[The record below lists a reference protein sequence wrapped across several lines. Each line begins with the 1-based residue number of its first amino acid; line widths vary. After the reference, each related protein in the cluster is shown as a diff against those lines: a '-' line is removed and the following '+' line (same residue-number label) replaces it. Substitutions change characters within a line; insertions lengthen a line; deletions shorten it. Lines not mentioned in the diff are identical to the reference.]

1 MGSINY
7 IPLRT
12 TSQYSLL
19 EGAMQIESIVNK
31 AINHKIPAIGLT
43 DRNNLFGALEFSE
56 KLIEKGIQPI
66 IGCNLS
72 FYNQKMDGSIV
83 CLAKNEEGYKNL
95 IRLSSELFLSND
107 DEKLKLSKLS
117 DFNEG
122 LILLSGGYGGLIN
135 NYLKFGL
142 KKDALELTH
151 KLKKIFQDRLY
162 IEIQRMGKDD
172 FEIDLLDISNDLN
185 LPIVASNTIFF
196 ESKDRFTSHDALIAI
211 KESTTV
217 NNSNRETLTNE
228 FYFKSPEEMINLFED
243 MPDAINN
250 SLEIAH
256 RTAFKVSKSDPR
268 LPRFS
273 GLDSQGETDELVHQ
287 AKEGLKVKIQENNIS
302 NEEIYWDRLKTE
314 LDIIISMNF
323 PGYFLIVAD
332 FIKWSKSKNIPVGPG
347 RGSGA
352 GSLVAWALTI
362 TDLDPIKFNLI
373 FERFLNPER
382 ISLPDFDI
390 DFCQDRREEVIEYV
404 QDKYGKDSVAQ
415 IITFGSL
422 QSRAVL
428 RDVGRVLGLPYGQV
442 DRICKLVPNNPAN
455 PTTLS
460 EAIDGDIRIREERD
474 NDDDIASMLKIG
486 LELEGLYRN
495 ASTHAAGLVIGDEPL
510 QNIVPLYRDPR
521 SEMPVTQFNMK
532 WVEAAGLVK
541 FDFLGL
547 KTLTVIDKAINLI
560 KQKKDI
566 DIDISKIPLDDK
578 ATYELLGTGN
588 TIGIFQLESSGMQDV
603 LRNMQ
608 PDCFEDII
616 ALVALYRPGPMD
628 NIPKYI
634 ACKKGDDKPDYMDD
648 SLEKILKETY
658 GVIIYQEQVM
668 QTAQI
673 LSNYSLG
680 EADILRRAMG
690 KKIKSEMD
698 AQKERF
704 ISGAIKNGINEKKA
718 DYIFEQVAVFAGY
731 GFNKSHA
738 AAYALIAYQTAYLKT
753 HFPEFFITASMSLE
767 KDNTDK
773 LSVFVSDAKK
783 MGIKILPPD
792 INKSKMDFDVEEND
806 IRYGLG
812 AIKNTSQKDMIQ
824 INDEVHQNGNFKD
837 LYDFAQRLDASVL
850 SKKNLEFLAY
860 SGTFDAI
867 ENNRNKVYQSINILS
882 SISNAAMEKNSN
894 NQDYLFD
901 DEFENFSH
909 IPLPEVDNWTNS
921 ESLEKEFTAI
931 GFYLSGHPLNEYE
944 QIIKDKKI
952 KYYSDINSSETKY
965 KIAGTI
971 SYVKERK
978 SQRGRNFAFVGLTDE
993 NNQFEITLF
1002 SDILFKVRNFL
1013 IPGLSIIAE
1022 VETQRNDNNLR
1033 LLTIDLFPLEELM
1046 KKNINVLKVYVN
1058 NPETILK
1065 IRDRVED
1072 KGNSKI
1078 LVQIL
1083 MNGEDKYQTELKL
1096 GNNFIV
1102 NPSIKASIKEIE
1114 GVLKIEEV

>member
-560 KQKKDI
+560 KLKKDI

-773 LSVFVSDAKK
+773 LSVFVNDAKK

-1002 SDILFKVRNFL
+1002 SDVLFKVRNFL

-1083 MNGEDKYQTELKL
+1083 MNGKDKYQTELKL

>member
-7 IPLRT
+7 IPLRA

-1002 SDILFKVRNFL
+1002 SDVLFKVRNFL

-1083 MNGEDKYQTELKL
+1083 MNGKDKYQTELKL

>member
-185 LPIVASNTIFF
+185 LPIVASNSIFF
-196 ESKDRFTSHDALIAI
+196 ESKDRFISHDALIAI

-773 LSVFVSDAKK
+773 LSVFVNDAKK

-1002 SDILFKVRNFL
+1002 SDVLFKVRNFL

>member
-1 MGSINY
+1 M
-7 IPLRT
+7 
-12 TSQYSLL
+12 
-19 EGAMQIESIVNK
+19 
-31 AINHKIPAIGLT
+31 KICQT
-43 DRNNLFGALEFSE
+43 Q
-56 KLIEKGIQPI
+56 LIIH
-66 IGCNLS
+66 
-72 FYNQKMDGSIV
+72 Y
-83 CLAKNEEGYKNL
+83 
-95 IRLSSELFLSND
+95 
-107 DEKLKLSKLS
+107 
-117 DFNEG
+117 
-122 LILLSGGYGGLIN
+122 
-135 NYLKFGL
+135 
-142 KKDALELTH
+142 
-151 KLKKIFQDRLY
+151 
-162 IEIQRMGKDD
+162 
-172 FEIDLLDISNDLN
+172 
-185 LPIVASNTIFF
+185 
-196 ESKDRFTSHDALIAI
+196 
-211 KESTTV
+211 
-217 NNSNRETLTNE
+217 
-228 FYFKSPEEMINLFED
+228 
-243 MPDAINN
+243 
-250 SLEIAH
+250 EIAH

-704 ISGAIKNGINEKKA
+704 ISGAIENGINEKKA

-773 LSVFVSDAKK
+773 LSVFVNDAKK

-1002 SDILFKVRNFL
+1002 SDVLFKVRNFL

-1083 MNGEDKYQTELKL
+1083 MNGKDKYQTELKL

>member
-83 CLAKNEEGYKNL
+83 CFAKNEEGYKNL

-185 LPIVASNTIFF
+185 LPIVASNSIFF

-773 LSVFVSDAKK
+773 LSVFVNDAKK

-1083 MNGEDKYQTELKL
+1083 MNGKDKYQTELKL

>member
-773 LSVFVSDAKK
+773 LSVFVNDAKK

-901 DEFENFSH
+901 DEFENFGH

-1002 SDILFKVRNFL
+1002 SDVLFKVRNFL

-1022 VETQRNDNNLR
+1022 VETQRNDSNLR

>member
-151 KLKKIFQDRLY
+151 KLKKIFQDRFY

-1002 SDILFKVRNFL
+1002 SDVLFKVRNFL

-1078 LVQIL
+1078 LVQIS
-1083 MNGEDKYQTELKL
+1083 MNGKDQYQTELKL

-1102 NPSIKASIKEIE
+1102 NPSVKASIKEIE

>member
-773 LSVFVSDAKK
+773 LSVFVNDAKK

-860 SGTFDAI
+860 SGAFDTI
-867 ENNRNKVYQSINILS
+867 ENNRNKIYQSINILS

-1002 SDILFKVRNFL
+1002 SDVLFKVRNFL

-1022 VETQRNDNNLR
+1022 VETQRNDSNLR

-1083 MNGEDKYQTELKL
+1083 MNGKDKYQTELKL

>member
-560 KQKKDI
+560 KLKKDI

-773 LSVFVSDAKK
+773 LSVFVNDAKK

-978 SQRGRNFAFVGLTDE
+978 SQRGRNFAFVGITDE

-1002 SDILFKVRNFL
+1002 SDVLFKVRNFL

>member
-1 MGSINY
+1 MGNLNY
-7 IPLRT
+7 IPLRA

-31 AINHKIPAIGLT
+31 ALNHKIPAIGLT

-72 FYNQKMDGSIV
+72 FYDQKMDGSIV

-107 DEKLKLSKLS
+107 SEKLNLNKLS
-117 DFNEG
+117 DFNKG

-135 NYLKFGL
+135 NYLKLGL
-142 KKDALELTH
+142 KKDALDLSN
-151 KLKKIFQDRLY
+151 KLKKIFQDRFY

-172 FEIDLLDISNDLN
+172 FENDLLDISSDLN
-185 LPIVASNTIFF
+185 LPVVASNTIFF
-196 ESKDRFTSHDALIAI
+196 ESKDRFTSHDALKAI
-211 KESTTV
+211 KESTTI
-217 NNSNRETLTNE
+217 NNSNRETLTSE
-228 FYFKSPEEMINLFED
+228 FYFKSPDEMINLFDDIPE
-243 MPDAINN
+243 AINN

-256 RTAFKVSKSDPR
+256 RTAFKVSKSEPR
-268 LPRFS
+268 LPKFS
-273 GLDSQGETDELVHQ
+273 GLDSQGETDELVNQ
-287 AKEGLKVKIQENNIS
+287 AKEGLKIKIQENNII
-302 NEEIYWDRLKTE
+302 NEEMYWDRLKNE

-510 QNIVPLYRDPR
+510 QNTIPLYRDPR

-547 KTLTVIDKAINLI
+547 KTLTVIEKAINLI

-578 ATYELLGTGN
+578 ATFDLLGTGN

-603 LRNMQ
+603 LRNMK

-634 ACKKGDDKPDYMDD
+634 ACKKGHDKPDYMDD

-718 DYIFEQVAVFAGY
+718 DYIFEQVSVFAGY

-773 LSVFVSDAKK
+773 LSVFVNDAKQ
-783 MGIKILPPD
+783 MGIRILPPD
-792 INKSKMDFDVEEND
+792 INKSKMDFDVEENH

-812 AIKNTSQKDMIQ
+812 AIKNTSQRDMNQ
-824 INDEVHQNGNFKD
+824 INDEVIKNGIFND
-837 LYDFAQRLDASVL
+837 LYEFAQRLDSSVL

-860 SGTFDAI
+860 SGAFDSI
-867 ENNRNKVYQSINILS
+867 ENNRNKVFQSINILS

-901 DEFENFSH
+901 DEFDNFSH
-909 IPLPEVDNWTNS
+909 IPLPEVDKWTTS
-921 ESLEKEFTAI
+921 ESLEKEFTAV

-944 QIIKDKKI
+944 QIIKDRKI
-952 KYYSDINSSETKY
+952 KYYKDINGSEAKY

-993 NNQFEITLF
+993 NSQYEITLF

-1022 VETQRNDNNLR
+1022 VEIQSNDSNLR
-1033 LLTIDLFPLEELM
+1033 LLTIDLFPIEELM
-1046 KKNINVLKVYVN
+1046 KKNINALKIYVN
-1058 NPETILK
+1058 KPETILK
-1065 IRDRVED
+1065 IRERVVEN
-1072 KGNSKI
+1072 GNSKI

-1083 MNGEDKYQTELKL
+1083 INGDSKFQTELKL
-1096 GNNFIV
+1096 GNNFII

-1114 GVLKIEEV
+1114 GVLKIEEI

>member
-773 LSVFVSDAKK
+773 LSVFVNDAKK

-1002 SDILFKVRNFL
+1002 SDVLFKVRNFL

-1033 LLTIDLFPLEELM
+1033 LLAIDLFPLEELM

-1083 MNGEDKYQTELKL
+1083 MNGKDKYQTELKL

>member
-773 LSVFVSDAKK
+773 LSVFVNDAKK

-921 ESLEKEFTAI
+921 ESLEK
-931 GFYLSGHPLNEYE
+931 
-944 QIIKDKKI
+944 
-952 KYYSDINSSETKY
+952 
-965 KIAGTI
+965 
-971 SYVKERK
+971 
-978 SQRGRNFAFVGLTDE
+978 
-993 NNQFEITLF
+993 
-1002 SDILFKVRNFL
+1002 
-1013 IPGLSIIAE
+1013 
-1022 VETQRNDNNLR
+1022 
-1033 LLTIDLFPLEELM
+1033 
-1046 KKNINVLKVYVN
+1046 
-1058 NPETILK
+1058 
-1065 IRDRVED
+1065 
-1072 KGNSKI
+1072 
-1078 LVQIL
+1078 
-1083 MNGEDKYQTELKL
+1083 
-1096 GNNFIV
+1096 
-1102 NPSIKASIKEIE
+1102 
-1114 GVLKIEEV
+1114 

>member
-185 LPIVASNTIFF
+185 LPIVASNSIFF

-773 LSVFVSDAKK
+773 LSVFVNDAKK

-837 LYDFAQRLDASVL
+837 LYDFAQRLDSSVL

-1002 SDILFKVRNFL
+1002 SDVLFKVRNFL

-1083 MNGEDKYQTELKL
+1083 MNGKDKYQTELKL

>member
-773 LSVFVSDAKK
+773 LSVFVNDAKK

-850 SKKNLEFLAY
+850 SKKNLGFLAY

-1002 SDILFKVRNFL
+1002 SDVLFKVRNFL

-1083 MNGEDKYQTELKL
+1083 MNGKDKYQTELKL

>member
-773 LSVFVSDAKK
+773 LSVFVNDAKK

-901 DEFENFSH
+901 DEFENFGH

>member
-185 LPIVASNTIFF
+185 LPIVASNSIFF

-773 LSVFVSDAKK
+773 LSVFVNDAKK

-837 LYDFAQRLDASVL
+837 LYDFAQRLDTSVL

>member
-151 KLKKIFQDRLY
+151 KLKKIFQDRFY

-773 LSVFVSDAKK
+773 LSVFVNDAKK

>member
-773 LSVFVSDAKK
+773 LSVFVNDAKK

-965 KIAGTI
+965 EIAGTI

-1002 SDILFKVRNFL
+1002 SDVLFKVRNFL

>member
-773 LSVFVSDAKK
+773 LSVFVNDAKK

-1083 MNGEDKYQTELKL
+1083 MNGKDKYQTELKL

>member
-185 LPIVASNTIFF
+185 LPIVASNSIFF

-566 DIDISKIPLDDK
+566 DIDITKVPLDDK

-628 NIPKYI
+628 NIPRYI

-767 KDNTDK
+767 KDNTDN
-773 LSVFVSDAKK
+773 LSVFVNDAKK
-783 MGIKILPPD
+783 MDIKILPPD

-1002 SDILFKVRNFL
+1002 SDVLFKVRNFL

-1083 MNGEDKYQTELKL
+1083 MNGKDKYQTELKL

>member
-185 LPIVASNTIFF
+185 LPIVASNSIFF

-773 LSVFVSDAKK
+773 LSVFVNDAKK

-1002 SDILFKVRNFL
+1002 SDVLFKVRNFL

>member
-243 MPDAINN
+243 MPVAINN

-773 LSVFVSDAKK
+773 LSVFVNDAKK

>member
-185 LPIVASNTIFF
+185 LPIVASNSIFF

-773 LSVFVSDAKK
+773 LSVFVNDAKK

-901 DEFENFSH
+901 DEFENFGH

-1002 SDILFKVRNFL
+1002 SDVLFKVRNFL

-1083 MNGEDKYQTELKL
+1083 MNGKDKYQTELKL

>member
-56 KLIEKGIQPI
+56 KLIDKGIQPI

-185 LPIVASNTIFF
+185 LPIVASNSIFF

-773 LSVFVSDAKK
+773 LSVFVNDAKK

-1002 SDILFKVRNFL
+1002 SDVLFKVRNFL

>member
-151 KLKKIFQDRLY
+151 KLKKIFQDRFY

-634 ACKKGDDKPDYMDD
+634 ACKNGDDKPDYMDD

-773 LSVFVSDAKK
+773 LSVFVNDAKK
-783 MGIKILPPD
+783 WA
-792 INKSKMDFDVEEND
+792 SKYFH
-806 IRYGLG
+806 
-812 AIKNTSQKDMIQ
+812 Q
-824 INDEVHQNGNFKD
+824 I
-837 LYDFAQRLDASVL
+837 
-850 SKKNLEFLAY
+850 
-860 SGTFDAI
+860 
-867 ENNRNKVYQSINILS
+867 
-882 SISNAAMEKNSN
+882 
-894 NQDYLFD
+894 
-901 DEFENFSH
+901 
-909 IPLPEVDNWTNS
+909 
-921 ESLEKEFTAI
+921 
-931 GFYLSGHPLNEYE
+931 
-944 QIIKDKKI
+944 
-952 KYYSDINSSETKY
+952 
-965 KIAGTI
+965 
-971 SYVKERK
+971 
-978 SQRGRNFAFVGLTDE
+978 
-993 NNQFEITLF
+993 
-1002 SDILFKVRNFL
+1002 
-1013 IPGLSIIAE
+1013 
-1022 VETQRNDNNLR
+1022 
-1033 LLTIDLFPLEELM
+1033 
-1046 KKNINVLKVYVN
+1046 
-1058 NPETILK
+1058 
-1065 IRDRVED
+1065 
-1072 KGNSKI
+1072 
-1078 LVQIL
+1078 
-1083 MNGEDKYQTELKL
+1083 
-1096 GNNFIV
+1096 
-1102 NPSIKASIKEIE
+1102 
-1114 GVLKIEEV
+1114 

>member
-7 IPLRT
+7 IPLRA

-773 LSVFVSDAKK
+773 LSVFVNDAKK

-806 IRYGLG
+806 IRYGIG
-812 AIKNTSQKDMIQ
+812 AIKNTRQKDMI
-824 INDEVHQNGNFKD
+824 
-837 LYDFAQRLDASVL
+837 
-850 SKKNLEFLAY
+850 KKNY
-860 SGTFDAI
+860 
-867 ENNRNKVYQSINILS
+867 
-882 SISNAAMEKNSN
+882 
-894 NQDYLFD
+894 
-901 DEFENFSH
+901 
-909 IPLPEVDNWTNS
+909 
-921 ESLEKEFTAI
+921 
-931 GFYLSGHPLNEYE
+931 
-944 QIIKDKKI
+944 
-952 KYYSDINSSETKY
+952 
-965 KIAGTI
+965 
-971 SYVKERK
+971 
-978 SQRGRNFAFVGLTDE
+978 
-993 NNQFEITLF
+993 
-1002 SDILFKVRNFL
+1002 
-1013 IPGLSIIAE
+1013 
-1022 VETQRNDNNLR
+1022 
-1033 LLTIDLFPLEELM
+1033 
-1046 KKNINVLKVYVN
+1046 
-1058 NPETILK
+1058 
-1065 IRDRVED
+1065 
-1072 KGNSKI
+1072 
-1078 LVQIL
+1078 
-1083 MNGEDKYQTELKL
+1083 
-1096 GNNFIV
+1096 
-1102 NPSIKASIKEIE
+1102 
-1114 GVLKIEEV
+1114 

>member
-1 MGSINY
+1 MVS
-7 IPLRT
+7 
-12 TSQYSLL
+12 
-19 EGAMQIESIVNK
+19 K
-31 AINHKIPAIGLT
+31 KT
-43 DRNNLFGALEFSE
+43 DFPYGDLYTDLSPE
-56 KLIEKGIQPI
+56 KW
-66 IGCNLS
+66 
-72 FYNQKMDGSIV
+72 
-83 CLAKNEEGYKNL
+83 KNL
-95 IRLSSELFLSND
+95 
-107 DEKLKLSKLS
+107 K
-117 DFNEG
+117 
-122 LILLSGGYGGLIN
+122 
-135 NYLKFGL
+135 
-142 KKDALELTH
+142 
-151 KLKKIFQDRLY
+151 
-162 IEIQRMGKDD
+162 
-172 FEIDLLDISNDLN
+172 
-185 LPIVASNTIFF
+185 TI
-196 ESKDRFTSHDALIAI
+196 
-211 KESTTV
+211 
-217 NNSNRETLTNE
+217 
-228 FYFKSPEEMINLFED
+228 
-243 MPDAINN
+243 
-250 SLEIAH
+250 
-256 RTAFKVSKSDPR
+256 
-268 LPRFS
+268 
-273 GLDSQGETDELVHQ
+273 
-287 AKEGLKVKIQENNIS
+287 
-302 NEEIYWDRLKTE
+302 
-314 LDIIISMNF
+314 
-323 PGYFLIVAD
+323 
-332 FIKWSKSKNIPVGPG
+332 
-347 RGSGA
+347 
-352 GSLVAWALTI
+352 
-362 TDLDPIKFNLI
+362 
-373 FERFLNPER
+373 
-382 ISLPDFDI
+382 
-390 DFCQDRREEVIEYV
+390 
-404 QDKYGKDSVAQ
+404 
-415 IITFGSL
+415 
-422 QSRAVL
+422 
-428 RDVGRVLGLPYGQV
+428 
-442 DRICKLVPNNPAN
+442 
-455 PTTLS
+455 
-460 EAIDGDIRIREERD
+460 
-474 NDDDIASMLKIG
+474 
-486 LELEGLYRN
+486 
-495 ASTHAAGLVIGDEPL
+495 
-510 QNIVPLYRDPR
+510 
-521 SEMPVTQFNMK
+521 
-532 WVEAAGLVK
+532 
-541 FDFLGL
+541 
-547 KTLTVIDKAINLI
+547 
-560 KQKKDI
+560 KDI

-773 LSVFVSDAKK
+773 LSVFVNDAKK

>member
-773 LSVFVSDAKK
+773 LSVFVNDAKK

-860 SGTFDAI
+860 SGAFDDI

-1002 SDILFKVRNFL
+1002 SDVLFKVRNFL

>member
-185 LPIVASNTIFF
+185 LPIVASNSIFF

-773 LSVFVSDAKK
+773 LSVFVNDAKK

-1002 SDILFKVRNFL
+1002 SDVLFKVRNFL

-1083 MNGEDKYQTELKL
+1083 MNGKDKYQTELKL

>member
-1002 SDILFKVRNFL
+1002 SDVLFKVRNFL

-1083 MNGEDKYQTELKL
+1083 MNGKDKYQTELKL

>member
-566 DIDISKIPLDDK
+566 DIDITKIPLDDK

-773 LSVFVSDAKK
+773 LSVFVNDAKK

-850 SKKNLEFLAY
+850 SKKNLEFLTY

-931 GFYLSGHPLNEYE
+931 GYYLSGHPLNEYE

-952 KYYSDINSSETKY
+952 NYYSDINSSETKY

-1002 SDILFKVRNFL
+1002 SDVLFKVRNFL

-1046 KKNINVLKVYVN
+1046 KKNINILKVYVN

>member
-217 NNSNRETLTNE
+217 NNSNREILTNE
-228 FYFKSPEEMINLFED
+228 FYFKSPEEMINLFKD

-268 LPRFS
+268 LPKFS

-1002 SDILFKVRNFL
+1002 SDVLFKVRNFL

-1083 MNGEDKYQTELKL
+1083 MNGKDKYQTELKL

>member
-162 IEIQRMGKDD
+162 IEIQRMGKDN

-185 LPIVASNTIFF
+185 LPIVASNSIFF

-773 LSVFVSDAKK
+773 LSVFVNDAKK

-901 DEFENFSH
+901 DEFENFGH

-1002 SDILFKVRNFL
+1002 SDVLFKVRNFL

-1022 VETQRNDNNLR
+1022 VETQRNDSNLR

-1083 MNGEDKYQTELKL
+1083 MNGKDKYQTELKL